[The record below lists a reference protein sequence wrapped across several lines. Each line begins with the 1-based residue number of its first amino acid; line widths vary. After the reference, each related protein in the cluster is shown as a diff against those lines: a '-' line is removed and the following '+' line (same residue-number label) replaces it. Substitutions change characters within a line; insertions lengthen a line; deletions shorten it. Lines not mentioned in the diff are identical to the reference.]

1 MSEAVAPSTFVRSLG
16 YGTLHQLADFLD
28 PQDSW
33 KRVLM
38 EIRKPTGEPRYSQ
51 LHLRRFEGVVAM
63 GKSPTIA
70 LLSDWGTTNCTVGQL
85 VDILVRNQL
94 LAPAR
99 LLLPVPCPPS
109 VHPSISETV
118 GLSKQ
123 VTVAMGR
130 AEERQLAD
138 STRTQ
143 VEDKESPDDRGF
155 HRFSFQELLQMTSN
169 FDDRSASEG
178 GGKLGE
184 GGFGTVYRGNFNKVD
199 VAVKKLNSMDD
210 ISPQDLKTQ
219 FNQEVQTLRTL
230 KHKNLVE
237 MVGFSCDGDH
247 LCLVYPYMCNGSLL
261 DRLACLGDSLPLSWT
276 RRCLIAAGTAR
287 GLEYLHSN
295 HHIHRDVKSANIL
308 LDETFEP
315 KISDFGL
322 TRASE
327 KKSASTVLTE
337 KIVGTTA
344 YMAPEA
350 LRGEITPKSDVFSF
364 GVVLLEVLSG
374 LPPVDSSRDPQFL
387 MEMKEEIEDEE
398 LTLEHFVD
406 KKMGDWGQAS
416 VEKMYSVAKDCL
428 SERKNRRPQ
437 MEEVLRELENI
448 LTTISLDQLSYEKK
462 V

>member
-1 MSEAVAPSTFVRSLG
+1 
-16 YGTLHQLADFLD
+16 
-28 PQDSW
+28 
-33 KRVLM
+33 
-38 EIRKPTGEPRYSQ
+38 
-51 LHLRRFEGVVAM
+51 
-63 GKSPTIA
+63 
-70 LLSDWGTTNCTVGQL
+70 
-85 VDILVRNQL
+85 
-94 LAPAR
+94 
-99 LLLPVPCPPS
+99 
-109 VHPSISETV
+109 
-118 GLSKQ
+118 
-123 VTVAMGR
+123 
-130 AEERQLAD
+130 
-138 STRTQ
+138 
-143 VEDKESPDDRGF
+143 
-155 HRFSFQELLQMTSN
+155 
-169 FDDRSASEG
+169 
-178 GGKLGE
+178 
-184 GGFGTVYRGNFNKVD
+184 
-199 VAVKKLNSMDD
+199 MDD

-437 MEEVLRELENI
+437 MEEVRVLLAALME
-448 LTTISLDQLSYEKK
+448 
-462 V
+462 